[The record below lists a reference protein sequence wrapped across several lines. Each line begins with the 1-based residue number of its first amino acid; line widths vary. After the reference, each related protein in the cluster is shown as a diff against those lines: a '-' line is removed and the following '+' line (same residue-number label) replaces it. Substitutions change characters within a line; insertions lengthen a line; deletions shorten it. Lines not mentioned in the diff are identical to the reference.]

1 MEKKDQKSRIMRLLA
16 QVVIIMAGL
25 SVYAAGVAL
34 FVLPMDM
41 IAAGTTGLGLV
52 AQHYWGIPL
61 SIFVAGFNILMFV
74 VGLVELGKE
83 FALSTLVATFYYPFA
98 LEQATRLV
106 GDMVFTDDPI
116 LCAVFS
122 GVMIGFALG
131 IVIRAGASTGGM
143 DIPPLV
149 LKKRFGI
156 PVSVTMYVMDFMVL
170 IAQMTF
176 GDRERILY
184 GLIMVMT
191 YTIILDKVL
200 VIGVR
205 QTQAKIISERYEEIS
220 TAIQEKMDRGTTLL
234 YMEGGHSGK
243 QSRAILVVVSGR
255 ELQKLNRIVTPFRW
269 CVITGKTNTKP
280 LERVS
285 VQSRWSWRCCTKR
298 LS

>member
-83 FALSTLVATFYYPFA
+83 FALSTLVATFYYPIA

-255 ELQKLNRIVTPFRW
+255 ELQKLNRIVMDIDDQAFMIVSQVGEVRGRGFTL
-269 CVITGKTNTKP
+269 TKKY
-280 LERVS
+280 E
-285 VQSRWSWRCCTKR
+285 
-298 LS
+298 

>member
-1 MEKKDQKSRIMRLLA
+1 
-16 QVVIIMAGL
+16 
-25 SVYAAGVAL
+25 
-34 FVLPMDM
+34 
-41 IAAGTTGLGLV
+41 
-52 AQHYWGIPL
+52 
-61 SIFVAGFNILMFV
+61 
-74 VGLVELGKE
+74 
-83 FALSTLVATFYYPFA
+83 
-98 LEQATRLV
+98 
-106 GDMVFTDDPI
+106 
-116 LCAVFS
+116 
-122 GVMIGFALG
+122 
-131 IVIRAGASTGGM
+131 M

-234 YMEGGHSGK
+234 YMERGHSVK

-255 ELQKLNRIVTPFRW
+255 ELQKLNRIVMDIDDQAFMIVSQVGEVRGRGFTL
-269 CVITGKTNTKP
+269 TKKY
-280 LERVS
+280 E
-285 VQSRWSWRCCTKR
+285 
-298 LS
+298 

>member
-74 VGLVELGKE
+74 VGLVELGKA

-106 GDMVFTDDPI
+106 GDMLFTDDPI

-255 ELQKLNRIVTPFRW
+255 ELQKLNRIVMDIDDQAFMIVSQVGEVRGRGFTL
-269 CVITGKTNTKP
+269 TKKY
-280 LERVS
+280 E
-285 VQSRWSWRCCTKR
+285 
-298 LS
+298 

>member
-220 TAIQEKMDRGTTLL
+220 TAIQEKMDHAPLYGRRSFWKAVQGYPGGGIRKRASEAEPDRHGYRRPGVYDRKPGGRGP
-234 YMEGGHSGK
+234 
-243 QSRAILVVVSGR
+243 RP
-255 ELQKLNRIVTPFRW
+255 RIYADKK
-269 CVITGKTNTKP
+269 I
-280 LERVS
+280 
-285 VQSRWSWRCCTKR
+285 
-298 LS
+298 

>member
-234 YMEGGHSGK
+234 YICLLYTSD
-243 QSRAILVVVSGR
+243 AADD
-255 ELQKLNRIVTPFRW
+255 
-269 CVITGKTNTKP
+269 
-280 LERVS
+280 
-285 VQSRWSWRCCTKR
+285 
-298 LS
+298 

>member
-143 DIPPLV
+143 DIP
-149 LKKRFGI
+149 
-156 PVSVTMYVMDFMVL
+156 VL

-255 ELQKLNRIVTPFRW
+255 ELQKLNRIVMDIDDQAFMIVSQVGEVRGRGFTL
-269 CVITGKTNTKP
+269 TKKY
-280 LERVS
+280 E
-285 VQSRWSWRCCTKR
+285 
-298 LS
+298 

>member
-83 FALSTLVATFYYPFA
+83 FALSTLVATFYYPFV

-131 IVIRAGASTGGM
+131 IVIRAGASTGG
-143 DIPPLV
+143 DGYPAAGTEKEVRDPGVCYHVCDGLHGAHRPDD
-149 LKKRFGI
+149 LWRQGED
-156 PVSVTMYVMDFMVL
+156 PVRPDH
-170 IAQMTF
+170 
-176 GDRERILY
+176 
-184 GLIMVMT
+184 
-191 YTIILDKVL
+191 
-200 VIGVR
+200 
-205 QTQAKIISERYEEIS
+205 
-220 TAIQEKMDRGTTLL
+220 
-234 YMEGGHSGK
+234 GHDVYHYPG
-243 QSRAILVVVSGR
+243 
-255 ELQKLNRIVTPFRW
+255 
-269 CVITGKTNTKP
+269 
-280 LERVS
+280 
-285 VQSRWSWRCCTKR
+285 
-298 LS
+298 

>member
-106 GDMVFTDDPI
+106 GDMSLRMIPSCARFFRRYDRICPGHRDPGRCLHRRHGYPAAGTEKEVRDPGVCYHVCDGFHGTYRPDD
-116 LCAVFS
+116 LWRQ
-122 GVMIGFALG
+122 GE
-131 IVIRAGASTGGM
+131 
-143 DIPPLV
+143 D
-149 LKKRFGI
+149 
-156 PVSVTMYVMDFMVL
+156 PVRPDH
-170 IAQMTF
+170 
-176 GDRERILY
+176 
-184 GLIMVMT
+184 
-191 YTIILDKVL
+191 
-200 VIGVR
+200 
-205 QTQAKIISERYEEIS
+205 
-220 TAIQEKMDRGTTLL
+220 
-234 YMEGGHSGK
+234 GHDVYHYPG
-243 QSRAILVVVSGR
+243 
-255 ELQKLNRIVTPFRW
+255 
-269 CVITGKTNTKP
+269 
-280 LERVS
+280 
-285 VQSRWSWRCCTKR
+285 
-298 LS
+298 

>member
-255 ELQKLNRIVTPFRW
+255 ELQKLNRIVMDIGDQAFMIVSQVGEVRGRGFTL
-269 CVITGKTNTKP
+269 TKKY
-280 LERVS
+280 E
-285 VQSRWSWRCCTKR
+285 
-298 LS
+298 

>member
-122 GVMIGFALG
+122 GVMIGFAHG
-131 IVIRAGASTGGM
+131 GDGYPAAGTEKEVRDPGVCYHVCDGFHGTYRP
-143 DIPPLV
+143 DDLW
-149 LKKRFGI
+149 RQGED
-156 PVSVTMYVMDFMVL
+156 PVRSDH
-170 IAQMTF
+170 
-176 GDRERILY
+176 
-184 GLIMVMT
+184 
-191 YTIILDKVL
+191 
-200 VIGVR
+200 
-205 QTQAKIISERYEEIS
+205 
-220 TAIQEKMDRGTTLL
+220 
-234 YMEGGHSGK
+234 GHDVYHYPG
-243 QSRAILVVVSGR
+243 
-255 ELQKLNRIVTPFRW
+255 
-269 CVITGKTNTKP
+269 
-280 LERVS
+280 
-285 VQSRWSWRCCTKR
+285 
-298 LS
+298 

>member
-16 QVVIIMAGL
+16 QIVIIMAGL

-122 GVMIGFALG
+122 GVMIGFAPG

-234 YMEGGHSGK
+234 YICLLYTSDAADE
-243 QSRAILVVVSGR
+243 
-255 ELQKLNRIVTPFRW
+255 
-269 CVITGKTNTKP
+269 
-280 LERVS
+280 
-285 VQSRWSWRCCTKR
+285 
-298 LS
+298 

>member
-220 TAIQEKMDRGTTLL
+220 TAIQEKMGRVFHSFHLISGSDLLGPYLMYVPITTFNIG
-234 YMEGGHSGK
+234 YP
-243 QSRAILVVVSGR
+243 V
-255 ELQKLNRIVTPFRW
+255 
-269 CVITGKTNTKP
+269 
-280 LERVS
+280 ERP
-285 VQSRWSWRCCTKR
+285 WKR
-298 LS
+298 LPYYYSTNRPECKREI

>member
-191 YTIILDKVL
+191 YTIILDKVP
-200 VIGVR
+200 
-205 QTQAKIISERYEEIS
+205 
-220 TAIQEKMDRGTTLL
+220 
-234 YMEGGHSGK
+234 GHWCPPDPGK
-243 QSRAILVVVSGR
+243 DHQRAV
-255 ELQKLNRIVTPFRW
+255 
-269 CVITGKTNTKP
+269 
-280 LERVS
+280 
-285 VQSRWSWRCCTKR
+285 
-298 LS
+298 

>member
-16 QVVIIMAGL
+16 QIVIIMAGL

-131 IVIRAGASTGGM
+131 IVIGQA
-143 DIPPLV
+143 PP
-149 LKKRFGI
+149 
-156 PVSVTMYVMDFMVL
+156 PE
-170 IAQMTF
+170 AW
-176 GDRERILY
+176 
-184 GLIMVMT
+184 
-191 YTIILDKVL
+191 
-200 VIGVR
+200 
-205 QTQAKIISERYEEIS
+205 ISR
-220 TAIQEKMDRGTTLL
+220 
-234 YMEGGHSGK
+234 
-243 QSRAILVVVSGR
+243 
-255 ELQKLNRIVTPFRW
+255 RW
-269 CVITGKTNTKP
+269 Y
-280 LERVS
+280 
-285 VQSRWSWRCCTKR
+285 
-298 LS
+298 

>member
-16 QVVIIMAGL
+16 QIVIIMAGL

-156 PVSVTMYVMDFMVL
+156 PVFVTMYVMDFMVL

-220 TAIQEKMDRGTTLL
+220 TAIQEKWT
-234 YMEGGHSGK
+234 GGPRSFIWK
-243 QSRAILVVVSGR
+243 AVILESSPGLSWWWYP
-255 ELQKLNRIVTPFRW
+255 EESFR
-269 CVITGKTNTKP
+269 
-280 LERVS
+280 S
-285 VQSRWSWRCCTKR
+285 
-298 LS
+298 

>member
-1 MEKKDQKSRIMRLLA
+1 
-16 QVVIIMAGL
+16 MAGL

-220 TAIQEKMDRGTTLL
+220 TAIQEKMDRGPRSFIWKAVIPESSPELSL
-234 YMEGGHSGK
+234 WWYPEES
-243 QSRAILVVVSGR
+243 SRS
-255 ELQKLNRIVTPFRW
+255 
-269 CVITGKTNTKP
+269 
-280 LERVS
+280 
-285 VQSRWSWRCCTKR
+285 
-298 LS
+298 

>member
-1 MEKKDQKSRIMRLLA
+1 
-16 QVVIIMAGL
+16 
-25 SVYAAGVAL
+25 
-34 FVLPMDM
+34 
-41 IAAGTTGLGLV
+41 
-52 AQHYWGIPL
+52 
-61 SIFVAGFNILMFV
+61 MFV

-243 QSRAILVVVSGR
+243 A
-255 ELQKLNRIVTPFRW
+255 
-269 CVITGKTNTKP
+269 
-280 LERVS
+280 
-285 VQSRWSWRCCTKR
+285 VQSYPCGGIRKR
-298 LS
+298 APEAEPDRHGHRRPGVYDRKPGGRGPRPRIYADKKI

>member
-1 MEKKDQKSRIMRLLA
+1 MEKKDQKSRIMRLLS
-16 QVVIIMAGL
+16 QIVIIMAGL

-41 IAAGTTGLGLV
+41 SAAGTTGLGLV

-234 YMEGGHSGK
+234 YMEVQGHPGGGIRK
-243 QSRAILVVVSGR
+243 RAPEVEPDRHGYRRPGIYDRKPGGR
-255 ELQKLNRIVTPFRW
+255 GPRPRIYADKK
-269 CVITGKTNTKP
+269 I
-280 LERVS
+280 
-285 VQSRWSWRCCTKR
+285 
-298 LS
+298 

>member
-131 IVIRAGASTGGM
+131 IVIRAGASTGGW
-143 DIPPLV
+143 
-149 LKKRFGI
+149 
-156 PVSVTMYVMDFMVL
+156 
-170 IAQMTF
+170 
-176 GDRERILY
+176 
-184 GLIMVMT
+184 
-191 YTIILDKVL
+191 
-200 VIGVR
+200 
-205 QTQAKIISERYEEIS
+205 ISR
-220 TAIQEKMDRGTTLL
+220 
-234 YMEGGHSGK
+234 
-243 QSRAILVVVSGR
+243 
-255 ELQKLNRIVTPFRW
+255 RW
-269 CVITGKTNTKP
+269 Y
-280 LERVS
+280 
-285 VQSRWSWRCCTKR
+285 
-298 LS
+298 

>member
-83 FALSTLVATFYYPFA
+83 FALSTLVAT

-255 ELQKLNRIVTPFRW
+255 ELQKLNRIVMDIDDQAFMIVSQVGEVRGRGFTL
-269 CVITGKTNTKP
+269 TKKY
-280 LERVS
+280 E
-285 VQSRWSWRCCTKR
+285 
-298 LS
+298 

>member
-191 YTIILDKVL
+191 YTIILDRYWSSASARPRQRSSASGMRRSARPYRKKWTGGPRSFIWKA
-200 VIGVR
+200 VIPE
-205 QTQAKIISERYEEIS
+205 SSPELSLWWYPEES
-220 TAIQEKMDRGTTLL
+220 
-234 YMEGGHSGK
+234 
-243 QSRAILVVVSGR
+243 SRS
-255 ELQKLNRIVTPFRW
+255 
-269 CVITGKTNTKP
+269 
-280 LERVS
+280 
-285 VQSRWSWRCCTKR
+285 
-298 LS
+298 

>member
-16 QVVIIMAGL
+16 QIVIIMAGL

-220 TAIQEKMDRGTTLL
+220 TAIQEKICLL
-234 YMEGGHSGK
+234 YTSDAADE
-243 QSRAILVVVSGR
+243 
-255 ELQKLNRIVTPFRW
+255 
-269 CVITGKTNTKP
+269 
-280 LERVS
+280 
-285 VQSRWSWRCCTKR
+285 
-298 LS
+298 